1 MNQTGMIIKY
11 ERLSLGEYYYQGSTS
26 NYGNG
31 GMDPYNNTSNYG
43 MNNNSYGN
51 NAYGGSVAPSTPTKV
66 LVW

>member
-31 GMDPYNNTSNYG
+31 GMDTYNNTSNYG

-66 LVW
+66 LV

>member
-31 GMDPYNNTSNYG
+31 GMDTYNNTSNYG